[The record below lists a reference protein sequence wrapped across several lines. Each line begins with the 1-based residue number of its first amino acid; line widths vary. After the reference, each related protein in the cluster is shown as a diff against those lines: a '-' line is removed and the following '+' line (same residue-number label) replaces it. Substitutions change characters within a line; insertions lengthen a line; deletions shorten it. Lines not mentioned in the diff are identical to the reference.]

1 MTPNDYKLPEGW
13 QRPDAAVA
21 QSLEAELKRELPQGH
36 VLFGVP
42 VEAFGHSL
50 GSDDVLFRH
59 RDEPD
64 RFTIV
69 HLTWVGHTEINA
81 QHPTVEFDGTFA
93 EFLTHHEAFLA
104 FLRGLAKKSRP

>member
-13 QRPDAAVA
+13 QRPDAAVG
-21 QSLEAELKRELPQGH
+21 QSLGAELQRELPQGH
-36 VLFGVP
+36 LLFGVP
-42 VEAFGHSL
+42 VEAFGYSL
-50 GSDDVLFRH
+50 DDVLFRH
-59 RDEPD
+59 RDKSD

-93 EFLTHHEAFLA
+93 EFLAYYEEFLA
-104 FLRGLAKKSRP
+104 FLRGVSKTPRP